1 MALPFY
7 KRLALNKWCFSLFGA
22 DKFENLAKHLL
33 DDTLEGFDE
42 DNISKFVQVLNLRLP
57 TESSLTKELLLGYDE
72 NIVRHWKAM
81 AEPRSNGLKL
91 ITPKYF
97 QYLSLLFA
105 EIYLDRYF
113 QDKDG
118 LLKELNRFLATF
130 NSDLVTADKVDEF
143 KLDELNKLAFWNATG
158 SGKTLLMHINILQY
172 QYYLK
177 KHGNER
183 ELNRIILLTP
193 NEGLSVQHLNEFRLS
208 KMQAF
213 LFRKDHSLSHKFG
226 IIEII
231 DIHKL
236 KDETKGKTVAVESFE
251 GNNLVLVDEG
261 HKGSGGKEWM
271 DKRNKLCEQ
280 GFSFEYSATFGQALK
295 AAKKRELTQQ
305 YAKCILFDYSYRY
318 FYRDGYGKDYK
329 ILNLSEETDADRMQL
344 YLIACLLSFYQQV
357 RLYEE
362 GSTELRK
369 FNIHRPLWV
378 FVGSKVNAVRSENKQ
393 KVSDVTAILLFLSIF
408 TKDKVASV
416 EAIDRILKGRDGLT
430 DTQGRSIFAASF
442 GYLHLAKLSA
452 EDVFKDILKRVF
464 HSRVP
469 GKIHVEHLKGGDG
482 EIALK
487 LGEGNDP
494 FGVINVGDAK
504 ALWNLCDE
512 LDELVT
518 VEKDFSESLFRKIND
533 EKGGINLLIG
543 SKKFTEGWN
552 SWRVS
557 TMGLMNIGRSEGSEI
572 IQLFGRG
579 VRLKGYDFCLKRSS
593 EVRGVKKPDFIKTC
607 ETLNI
612 FGVRA
617 DYMQQF
623 KEFLEEEGL
632 PSDVEEFVLP
642 VIENLGKVK
651 LKVPSVPDEVNFKKE
666 ERTTLEV
673 APEGFTRRPFTLDW
687 YPKIQAIIAKG
698 LAGGLDD
705 GEKNEIRMLKEK
717 HLAFVNWDE
726 VFFELVRFKNE
737 RSWYNLNLP
746 KKVLPE
752 LLLQGGWY
760 RLLIPQDD
768 IEPTCFTNIRRCQEV
783 VIALLKKYC
792 DRFYS
797 HKKDE
802 FEKPHMGYKKI
813 TLGDPNFFDEYRIA
827 IDKSAE
833 SIIKEVKA
841 IKEAIEEDKLE
852 DMEFAKMHSIVFLQH
867 LYRPLL
873 HIKGNS
879 DLVRVSP
886 VALNQGEKDFVL
898 DLKEFYCANKG
909 WFGGRELYLLRNLSK
924 GKGIGFFEAENFHP
938 DFILWLV
945 EGNTQK
951 IAFVDPKGIL
961 RLQGLDDPK
970 IMFHEKIK
978 ELEARLDDSA
988 VTMSSFIISNTPLEA
1003 VRWWTGDDDSKLE
1016 FTKRNVFFQEEDKD
1030 VYVKDILERMAE

>member
-1 MALPFY
+1 MPLPFY
-7 KRLALNKWCFSLFGA
+7 KRLALNKWCFSIFGA
-22 DKFENLAKHLL
+22 TKFEDLAKHLL
-33 DDTLEGFDE
+33 DDNLEGFDE
-42 DNISKFVQVLNLRLP
+42 DNISKFAQVLSLRLP
-57 TESSLTKELLLGYDE
+57 SESSLTKELLLGYDE
-72 NIVRHWKAM
+72 NIVRHWRAM
-81 AEPRSNGLKL
+81 AEPRSKGRKL

-97 QYLSLLFA
+97 QYLSLLFT

-113 QDKDG
+113 QDKEG
-118 LLKELNRFLATF
+118 LLKELNRFLKGF
-130 NSDLVTADKVDEF
+130 NAELVRADKVDEF

-172 QYYLK
+172 RNYLK
-177 KHGNER
+177 KYGKER

-193 NEGLSVQHLNEFRLS
+193 NEGLSIQHLDEFNLS
-208 KMQAF
+208 KMPAH
-213 LFRKDHSLSHKFG
+213 LFRKDQTSRYFNQ
-226 IIEII
+226 IEII

-236 KDETKGKTVAVESFE
+236 KDETGDKTVAVDSFE

-261 HKGSGGKEWM
+261 HKGSGGSEWM
-271 DKRNKLCEQ
+271 DKRNALCKY

-295 AAKKRELTQQ
+295 AANKRELTQQ

-329 ILNLSEETDADRMQL
+329 ILNLSENTDDDRMQL
-344 YLIACLLSFYQQV
+344 YLTACLLSFYQQV
-357 RLYEE
+357 RLFEE
-362 GSTELRK
+362 GSVELRK

-378 FVGSKVNAVRSENKQ
+378 FVGSKVNAVRTENRQ
-393 KVSDVTAILLFLSIF
+393 KVSDVTAILLFLSSF
-408 TKDKVASV
+408 TKDKAASV
-416 EAIDRILKGRDGLT
+416 EAIDRILRGHDGLT
-430 DTQGRSIFAASF
+430 DAQGRSIFAASF
-442 GYLHLAKLSA
+442 GHLRRDNLSA
-452 EDVFKDILKRVF
+452 EEVFNDILKRVF

-504 ALWNLCDE
+504 PLWNLCDE
-512 LDELVT
+512 LDDLVT

-533 EKGGINLLIG
+533 ENGGINLLIG

-579 VRLKGYDFCLKRSS
+579 VRLKGYEFCLKRSS

-642 VIENLGKVK
+642 VIKDLGKVK
-651 LKVPSVPDEVNFKKE
+651 LKVPSVSNEVNFKKE
-666 ERTTLEV
+666 QCITLGT
-673 APEGFTRRPFTLDW
+673 APEGFIKRPFTLDW

-698 LAGGLDD
+698 LAGGLAD
-705 GEKNEIRMLKEK
+705 GDKNEVRQLNEK
-717 HLAFVNWDE
+717 HLAFVNWTE

-737 RSWYNLNLP
+737 RSWYNLNLS
-746 KKVLPE
+746 KEVLPE

-760 RLLIPQDD
+760 RLLIPQED
-768 IEPTCFTNIRRCQEV
+768 IEPTCFANIRRCQEV

-802 FEKPHMGYKKI
+802 FEKPHMGYKEI
-813 TLGDPNFFDEYRIA
+813 TLGDPNFFDEYRLA

-833 SIIKEVKA
+833 SIIEEVKA
-841 IKEAIEEDKLE
+841 IQKAIEDDKLD

-898 DLKEFYCANKG
+898 DLRDFYSNNKD

-945 EGNTQK
+945 EGDTQK

-961 RLQGLDDPK
+961 RLQGLNDPK

-978 ELEARLDDSA
+978 ELEVRLNDPS
-988 VTMSSFIISNTPLEA
+988 VSMSSFIVSNTPLEA
-1003 VRWWTGDDDSKLE
+1003 VKWWTGDDDSKLE
-1016 FTKRNVFFQEEDKD
+1016 FTKRNVFFQDEDKD
-1030 VYVKDILERMAE
+1030 VYVRNILDRMSC